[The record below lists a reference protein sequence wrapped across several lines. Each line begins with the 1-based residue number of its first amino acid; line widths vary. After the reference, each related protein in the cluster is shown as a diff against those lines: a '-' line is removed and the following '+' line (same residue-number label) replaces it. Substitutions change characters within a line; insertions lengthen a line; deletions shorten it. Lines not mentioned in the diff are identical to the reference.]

1 MTDTD
6 NPDRNK
12 WLHDTVNPDFI
23 QLHSIRQVLY
33 TGRTQFQSVDIV
45 ETGSFGICLVL
56 DGKIQSSV
64 QDEFIYHEALVH
76 PAMVSHPSPETVFI
90 AGGGEGATLREVLRH
105 KTVKKVV
112 MLDIDKE
119 VVDICKQYL
128 EVLHQNAFDDPRTT
142 VYFKDARKYLQ
153 NTNEQFDVII
163 IDLVEPLEAGPANLL
178 YTQEFYQLLKSRLSP
193 QGILSVQS
201 GASGWTNLQGFTEI
215 VATLKSV
222 FNLVSPYQ
230 TYVPSF
236 ADMWGFTAASE
247 TLDPVVLATK
257 EIDAIIA
264 ERVSGELKSYDGIS
278 HHALFTIPRHLR
290 HKLDEEHKIITDA
303 NPISI

>member
-6 NPDRNK
+6 NPDRSK
-12 WLHDTVNPDFI
+12 WLHDAVNPDFI

-76 PAMVSHPSPETVFI
+76 PVMISHPSPETVFI

-128 EVLHQNAFDDPRTT
+128 EVLHQKAFDDPRTT
-142 VYFKDARKYLQ
+142 IYFKDAREYLQ

-163 IDLVEPLEAGPANLL
+163 VDLVEPLEAGPANLL